1 MELSVFFPFWQ
12 KLTPDEQ
19 QLLQDSVSPRQ
30 YAKGEIV
37 HNGSQDCTG
46 LLLLTK
52 GQMRAYTVT
61 EEGRELTLFRL
72 LPGDIC
78 MFSGY
83 CAVSSI
89 PFPVMV
95 EAWEPTEEMV
105 LPTAVYRHLMDT
117 SLPIAR
123 FTSDMMAARLSDMMW
138 LMDQILSRGMDSRLA
153 ALLLEESRLAG
164 SDSLHTTHDQLA
176 RQLSSAREVVSR
188 MLKYFQTEKLVAL
201 SRGTITLLDKKTLET
216 LAAGSIRSTGNP
228 RP

>member
-1 MELSVFFPFWQ
+1 
-12 KLTPDEQ
+12 
-19 QLLQDSVSPRQ
+19 
-30 YAKGEIV
+30 
-37 HNGSQDCTG
+37 
-46 LLLLTK
+46 
-52 GQMRAYTVT
+52 
-61 EEGRELTLFRL
+61 
-72 LPGDIC
+72 
-78 MFSGY
+78 
-83 CAVSSI
+83 
-89 PFPVMV
+89 
-95 EAWEPTEEMV
+95 
-105 LPTAVYRHLMDT
+105 
-117 SLPIAR
+117 
-123 FTSDMMAARLSDMMW
+123 MMAARLSDMMW